1 MFANRKGFDVPTY
14 AHEIS
19 YMTLNDDANITLSDA
34 LRTKLFSSCEG
45 VVWNVML
52 LEGTFGKGYFDI
64 SPL

>member
-1 MFANRKGFDVPTY
+1 
-14 AHEIS
+14 
-19 YMTLNDDANITLSDA
+19 MTLNDDANITLSDA